1 VHVAGEDAP
10 KYRQLADDLRTRI
23 RSGEYAPG
31 AQVPSKAV
39 LMTTRNL
46 SLGTVNKAIDILVG
60 EGLLFTEQGSG
71 TFVCDPLPEQA
82 RSEYEIVMGE
92 IGDLRGEVRQ
102 LREEVAAMRQAM
114 EA

>member
-1 VHVAGEDAP
+1 MAGEDAP

-31 AQVPSKAV
+31 AQVPSKAA
-39 LMTTRNL
+39 LMTGRHL

-71 TFVCDPLPEQA
+71 TFVSDPLPEVA
-82 RSEYEIVMGE
+82 LSEYETVMGRIDSLAE
-92 IGDLRGEVRQ
+92 QVRQ
-102 LREEVAAMRQAM
+102 LREDVAELRQAR